1 MITMQKLKLR
11 NYINIAFILIW
22 MFTIFNFS
30 NQNGQASSGL
40 SNKVIIKLVEII
52 KNKTISNEEKEYF
65 ISKYKFIVR
74 KAAHFSAYFILGILT
89 TILLVDLNGATKK
102 IFIYLLFFNFLYACT
117 DELHQRFISGRNGNF
132 IDVLIDTS
140 GALFA
145 IIIIYIF
152 NFVKKRHLTTKQ

>member
-1 MITMQKLKLR
+1 MPKLKLR
-11 NYINIAFILIW
+11 NFINIILIIIW

-40 SNKVIIKLVEII
+40 SDKIIIKIVEII
-52 KNKTISNEEKEYF
+52 KSKTISNEEKEYF

-74 KAAHFSAYFILGILT
+74 KIAHFTAYFILGLLT
-89 TILLVDLNGATKK
+89 TILLLDLKGPTKN
-102 IFIYLLFFNFLYACT
+102 IFIYLLLFNFLYACT
-117 DELHQRFISGRNGNF
+117 DEFHQRFISGRNGNF

-145 IIIIYIF
+145 ITFIYIF
-152 NFVKKRHLTTKQ
+152 YFVKKKHFATKQ